1 MVMTSFAQSVKVAAA
16 EAAAATETEA
26 AKISGLTHQ
35 NKSNKVRIM

>member
-1 MVMTSFAQSVKVAAA
+1 MVMTSFAQLVKVAAA
-16 EAAAATETEA
+16 AAAAATEA

>member
-16 EAAAATETEA
+16 AAAATETEA
-26 AKISGLTHQ
+26 VKISGLTHQ